1 MDNAHRKDVAQDKNR
16 HHELGE
22 DGHEANVEA
31 RLPVQPSSEQN
42 RVAGKHPYGNNKYG
56 KLLS

>member
-22 DGHEANVEA
+22 DGHEAKVEA
-31 RLPVQPSSEQN
+31 
-42 RVAGKHPYGNNKYG
+42 
-56 KLLS
+56 